1 VQFRYIYDEL
11 KDENEIAIAE
21 KYNYNAKRY
30 IVTLTS
36 KTIISIF

>member
-1 VQFRYIYDEL
+1 MHDEL

-30 IVTLTS
+30 TIGFIS
-36 KTIISIF
+36 KTIISTFLYT